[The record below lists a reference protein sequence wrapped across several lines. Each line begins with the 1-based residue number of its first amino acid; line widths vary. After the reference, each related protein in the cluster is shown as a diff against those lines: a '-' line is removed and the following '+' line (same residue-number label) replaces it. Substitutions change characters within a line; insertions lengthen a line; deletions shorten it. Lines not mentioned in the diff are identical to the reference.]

1 MSQELD
7 MKKLELLSM
16 ARCWGIAELQR
27 RAGLSGTTVY
37 KIRNR
42 QQKASM
48 KTIGKLA
55 LALGCDP
62 QDLLKA

>member
-1 MSQELD
+1 MCNELD
-7 MKKLELLSM
+7 MEKLELLSM

-37 KIRNR
+37 KIRNG

-48 KTIGKLA
+48 KTVGKLA
-55 LALGCDP
+55 KALEVDP
-62 QDLLKA
+62 VELLKA